1 MTCFSAQLGTIPPL
15 AGAPNPV
22 AQLVQRHGCL
32 LQRRGR
38 GVGTPCWLVK
48 RMTESSLNA
57 VGRNAGQW
65 LLDFAAVA
73 VIYFLLAYVV
83 LPALWRHTEHE
94 PGLAFLPMVTHT
106 GNGIP
111 GDPLNVGLVGSR
123 DDILRAMAAAAWFP
137 ADPVTLRTSLEI
149 VGSVVL
155 DRPYRAAPVSPLYY
169 QGKKEQLAFEK
180 PDGRSA
186 DRRHHV
192 RFWLVLDKG
201 MSGRPVWLGAVT
213 FDRGVGFSH
222 YTGQVTHH
230 IGPDID
236 AERDL
241 LMQDLKKAGM
251 VEALFQISGIG
262 PTLFGRNGGGDPYY
276 TDGEIDFAS
285 LVVDGVRRTEPP
297 ATLSTPPLT
306 ALKDEIW
313 RSVSNAVTEEI
324 PGKKTER

>member
-1 MTCFSAQLGTIPPL
+1 MKLL
-15 AGAPNPV
+15 AI
-22 AQLVQRHGCL
+22 
-32 LQRRGR
+32 RRQ
-38 GVGTPCWLVK
+38 WLV
-48 RMTESSLNA
+48 
-57 VGRNAGQW
+57 
-65 LLDFAAVA
+65 DFATVA
-73 VIYFLLAYVV
+73 IVYFLLAYIA
-83 LPALWRHTEHE
+83 LPALWRHHEHE
-94 PGLAFLPMVTHT
+94 PGLASLPMVTRT
-106 GNGIP
+106 GTGIP

-123 DDILRAMAAAAWFP
+123 EDILRAMHAAGWFP
-137 ADPVTLRTSLEI
+137 ADPVTLRTSIEI

-155 DRPYRAAPVSPLYY
+155 DRAYHDAPVSPLYY
-169 QGKKEQLAFEK
+169 QGKREQFAFEK

-192 RFWLVLDKG
+192 RLWRVLDKG
-201 MSGRPVWLGAVT
+201 TTGRPVWLGAVT

-241 LMQDLKKAGM
+241 LMRDLREAGM

-276 TDGEIDFAS
+276 TDGEIDMAS
-285 LVVDGVRRTEPP
+285 LVVDGVKRTEPP
-297 ATLSTPPLT
+297 TTLPSPPLT

-313 RSVSNAVTEEI
+313 RSVSDAVTKEM
-324 PGKKTER
+324 PGKKADE

>member
-1 MTCFSAQLGTIPPL
+1 LKA
-15 AGAPNPV
+15 AA
-22 AQLVQRHGCL
+22 
-32 LQRRGR
+32 
-38 GVGTPCWLVK
+38 
-48 RMTESSLNA
+48 
-57 VGRNAGQW
+57 RNWRQW
-65 LLDFAAVA
+65 LLDFVAVA
-73 VIYFLLAYVV
+73 VVYFLLAYVV
-83 LPALWRHTEHE
+83 LPTLWKHYEHE
-94 PGLAFLPMVTHT
+94 PGLASLPMVTRT
-106 GNGIP
+106 GTGIP

-123 DDILRAMAAAAWFP
+123 DDILRAMDAAKWFP
-137 ADPVTLRTSLEI
+137 ADPVTLRTSIEI

-155 DRPYRAAPVSPLYY
+155 DRPYHAAPVSPLYY

-192 RFWLVLDKG
+192 RFWQVLDKG

-241 LMQDLKKAGM
+241 LMRDLREAGM

-262 PTLFGRNGGGDPYY
+262 PTLFGRNGGGDRYY
-276 TDGEIDFAS
+276 TDGEIVFAS
-285 LVVDGVRRTEPP
+285 LVVDGVKRTEPP
-297 ATLSTPPLT
+297 ATLQTPPLT
-306 ALKDEIW
+306 ALKDQIW
-313 RSVSNAVTEEI
+313 RSVSDAVTKEI
-324 PGKKTER
+324 PGKGR